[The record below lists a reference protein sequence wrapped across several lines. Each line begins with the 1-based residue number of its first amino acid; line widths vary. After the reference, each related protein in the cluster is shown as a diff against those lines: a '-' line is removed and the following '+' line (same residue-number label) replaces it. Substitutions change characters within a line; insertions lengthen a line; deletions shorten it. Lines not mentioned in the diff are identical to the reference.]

1 MLGEA
6 PFEKLDALFACAQ
19 VLVELRMEARV
30 FFSESLEG
38 RLGTRQRSTTLSKP
52 HGPACQAG
60 AQGQDQGDEEGPI
73 DVRSHSVGLIC
84 PVNGEEEELVS
95 RSTCGL
101 TSAWS
106 RRGV

>member
-1 MLGEA
+1 
-6 PFEKLDALFACAQ
+6 
-19 VLVELRMEARV
+19 MEARV

-84 PVNGEEEELVS
+84 PVNGEEEELVA

-101 TSAWS
+101 TRAWS
-106 RRGV
+106 DGAYDQGMQILSFTPRISSAIRW